1 MSCDNVIAIIAI
13 VVSVCGVFVSAIIYL
28 HTVNREKK
36 ILTIK
41 EFMKIREKY
50 PNLSSEHVTDEVRL
64 EYLKEMER
72 FCVGIFNNIYDIK
85 IITDMSGHLLV
96 KQYDSYMKD
105 FMLSRRKNKSE
116 TWKYKRYEETIQKI
130 KKVRRTTDE

>member
-41 EFMKIREKY
+41 EFLKIREKY
-50 PNLSSEHVTDEVRL
+50 PNLSSDYVTDEVRL
-64 EYLKEMER
+64 DYLKEMER
-72 FCVGIFNNIYDIK
+72 FCVGVDNNIYDLK

-96 KQYDSYMKD
+96 KQYDSYMED
-105 FMLSRRKNKSE
+105 FILSRRKGESE
-116 TWKYKRYEETIQKI
+116 HWKYNRYEDTIKKI
-130 KKVRRTTDE
+130 KKMEKVNK